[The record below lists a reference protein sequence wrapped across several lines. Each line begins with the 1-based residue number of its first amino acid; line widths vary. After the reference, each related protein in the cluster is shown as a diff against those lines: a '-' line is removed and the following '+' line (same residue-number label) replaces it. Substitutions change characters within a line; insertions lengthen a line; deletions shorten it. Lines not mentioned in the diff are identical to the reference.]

1 MPWQHWSA
9 ERLGVALAVLAA
21 LGFSFKAIF
30 VKLAYAAAPVDAVTL
45 LSLRMVFSLPAFL
58 WVGFVAS
65 RSAPPLTRND
75 WAMLVALGLLG
86 YYGASILDF
95 IGLQYISAGLE
106 RLILFTYPTLTLLI
120 GVLFMG
126 KSLSRREM
134 ASLLLSYAGIGLA
147 FAHDL
152 ETMGETTNV
161 LIGAAFVFASSLSYA
176 LYLAGSGPAI
186 ARLGAA
192 RFTALAMLVSTLATQ
207 VHFLAT
213 QPFSALLQPL
223 PVYGACLVV
232 VGGDGADRLRPARGA
247 AGPVAHAGHSGCL
260 PAQGFVPCCAGGA
273 RRPVGGGLVHGFAA
287 VIWSALVGA
296 TAWRGWAGAVSR
308 WRPGHGADDR
318 LAFLPGA
325 EPVLNNYIP
334 VLKQPLFFASLWICG
349 AGFSLAVLR
358 ALITTWPR
366 PAFSAS
372 RCDLAPSSVRWR
384 LSWRWPP
391 SLVVVGGAAGRGNDL
406 FEVLFW
412 GGGHTLQ
419 FQHAC

>member
-152 ETMGETTNV
+152 ETMGETTSV
-161 LIGAAFVFASSLSYA
+161 LIGAAFVFGSSLSYA

-213 QPFSALLQPL
+213 QPLSALLQPL
-223 PVYGACLVV
+223 PVYAY
-232 VGGDGADRLRPARGA
+232 GA
-247 AGPVAHAGHSGCL
+247 AMALFSTVLPVFMQSAAIRRIGSAKAVLIGTLGPMLTILFGWWLLSEPISA
-260 PAQGFVPCCAGGA
+260 AQ
-273 RRPVGGGLVHGFAA
+273 L
-287 VIWSALVGA
+287 
-296 TAWRGWAGAVSR
+296 AGAMLV
-308 WRPGHGADDR
+308 
-318 LAFLPGA
+318 LAG
-325 EPVLNNYIP
+325 VL
-334 VLKQPLFFASLWICG
+334 L
-349 AGFSLAVLR
+349 
-358 ALITTWPR
+358 
-366 PAFSAS
+366 AS
-372 RCDLAPSSVRWR
+372 R
-384 LSWRWPP
+384 
-391 SLVVVGGAAGRGNDL
+391 
-406 FEVLFW
+406 
-412 GGGHTLQ
+412 Q
-419 FQHAC
+419 